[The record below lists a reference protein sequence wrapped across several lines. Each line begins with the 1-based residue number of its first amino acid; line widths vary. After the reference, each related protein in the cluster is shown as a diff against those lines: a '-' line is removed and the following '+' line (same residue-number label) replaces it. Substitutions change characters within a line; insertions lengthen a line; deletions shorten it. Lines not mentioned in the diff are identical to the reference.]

1 MDEKFTNYYIEILTK
16 TVHDALGKNLVFQA
30 QNRIDTETIQELKNV
45 IEQKETETD
54 NKDQGVQ
61 RMQSMIESL
70 SGQVE
75 ILTKAVEN
83 LNRTVSEK
91 DSIIEELRV
100 SVSNHN
106 ELQLLLDEKDITIGK
121 LEDKLE
127 KLKLKKPKKGE
138 IVVDAKEEIDT
149 SLDTF

>member
-16 TVHDALGKNLVFQA
+16 TVHDALGKNIVFQA

-75 ILTKAVEN
+75 ILTKTVEN

-91 DSIIEELRV
+91 DSMIEELRV

-106 ELQLLLDEKDITIGK
+106 ELQILLDEKDITIGK
-121 LEDKLE
+121 LKDKLE
-127 KLKLKKPKKGE
+127 KLKLKKPKKEE

>member
-16 TVHDALGKNLVFQA
+16 TVHDALGKNIVFQA
-30 QNRIDTETIQELKNV
+30 QNRIDAEAIQELKNI

-54 NKDQGVQ
+54 NKDQGEQ

-70 SGQVE
+70 NGQVE
-75 ILTKAVEN
+75 ILTKTVEN

-91 DSIIEELRV
+91 DSMIEELRV

-106 ELQLLLDEKDITIGK
+106 ELQLLVQEKDIKIGN
-121 LEDKLE
+121 LTDKLE
-127 KLKLKKPKKGE
+127 KLKTKKPKKGE
-138 IVVDAKEEIDT
+138 VIVDAAEEIDN